1 MICRFGLAVALGY
14 LLGSIPFGFLA
25 TRRTKGVDVRD
36 YGSGKIGTTNVIRTG
51 GPVVGVVTLG
61 ADLAKGALAVFLG
74 GIILGDITGNVGG
87 MVVDGQD
94 AEVASGIAAIAGH
107 VWPIYIGF
115 RGGRGVATF
124 IGGLLALHWP
134 TALICGAGITLG
146 VAFTT
151 RYFSLGSLIGALS
164 SVAIMALLVWVWNQP
179 VEYLI
184 YATVGAAIIIW
195 QHRDNIKRLR
205 EGKERKIGEKA
216 EFRR

>member
-1 MICRFGLAVALGY
+1 MICRFGLAVVLGY

-36 YGSGKIGTTNVIRTG
+36 YGSGKIGATNVIRTG
-51 GPVVGVVTLG
+51 GSVVGVVTLG

-74 GIILGDITGNVGG
+74 GIMLGNITGNVGG

-134 TALICGAGITLG
+134 TALICGVGIILG

-164 SVAIMALLVWVWNQP
+164 SVAIMALLVWVWDQP